1 MAENRAFKAG
11 ILASG
16 QFLTTCIRL
25 ITIVILARLLTVHDY
40 ATFVQTLLAYTFVEP
55 LLKLGLPQ
63 ALYYFL
69 PGEKNKPRT
78 ILTENILLLGIMGGI
93 FTAFLLFGGNR
104 LLAWHFNNPD
114 LAKTLLIL
122 SPYPLFM
129 LPVSAI
135 SACLIAR
142 DRVKHVAI
150 YNVVSRLVKLGI
162 VITIS
167 MIWRTP
173 TAAITGTLIGAVII
187 FGPALKLMFASCNVG
202 SFLPT
207 YRGAWT
213 QVNYAIPL
221 GLATIIGAV
230 YRNLDKVVV
239 SSLCTPEQF
248 AIYVNGA
255 IEIPLIGIITGSVIS
270 VLIPDF
276 VKMYKASRCDE
287 IRELW
292 HRAMSKCLAI
302 LTPVMG
308 FILVMA
314 PEIMRVLFSAK
325 YEGSAYPFRVYSLM
339 LPIRATTYTAVL
351 MSINHTKTITCV
363 AVPALLLNGILS
375 IFFVKLIGPIG
386 AAWATVL
393 ATLTVSVTFSLFIAK
408 YLSFSYKNIMPWKNI
423 LKTFI
428 AAAMPTLVIYLFV
441 PVLPEND
448 ILRLTITGVAFCL
461 LIALSYK
468 AFKIIKFSE
477 IIASV
482 FKRSTVA

>member
-1 MAENRAFKAG
+1 MAQSRTFKAG

-25 ITIVILARLLTVHDY
+25 ITIVVLARLLTVRDY

-55 LLKLGLPQ
+55 LLMLGLPQ

-104 LLAWHFNNPD
+104 LLAWCFNNPD
-114 LAKTLLIL
+114 IAKTLLIL
-122 SPYPLFM
+122 APYPLFM

-135 SACLIAR
+135 SACLMAR
-142 DRVKHVAI
+142 DRAKHVAI

-167 MIWRTP
+167 IIWRTP

-207 YRGAWT
+207 YYGALA
-213 QVNYAIPL
+213 QVKYAIPL
-221 GLATIIGAV
+221 GLATIIGTV

-239 SSLCTPEQF
+239 SSLCTPEQL
-248 AIYVNGA
+248 AVYVNGA
-255 IEIPLIGIITGSVIS
+255 IEIPLISIITGSVIS

-351 MSINHTKTITCV
+351 MSINRTKTITCV

-393 ATLTVSVTFSLFIAK
+393 ATLIVSVTFSLFIAR

-423 LKTFI
+423 LKTFM
-428 AAAMPTLVIYLFV
+428 AVAMPTLLIYLFAS
-441 PVLPEND
+441 VLPEND
-448 ILRLTITGVAFCL
+448 ILRLLITGTIFVTM
-461 LIALSYK
+461 ISISYK
-468 AFKIIKFSE
+468 ILNITNLSKTLRALFKKS
-477 IIASV
+477 S
-482 FKRSTVA
+482 

>member
-104 LLAWHFNNPD
+104 LLAWRFNNPD
-114 LAKTLLIL
+114 IAKTLLIL
-122 SPYPLFM
+122 APYPLFM

-135 SACLIAR
+135 SACLMAR
-142 DRVKHVAI
+142 DRAKHVAI
-150 YNVVSRLVKLGI
+150 
-162 VITIS
+162 
-167 MIWRTP
+167 RTP